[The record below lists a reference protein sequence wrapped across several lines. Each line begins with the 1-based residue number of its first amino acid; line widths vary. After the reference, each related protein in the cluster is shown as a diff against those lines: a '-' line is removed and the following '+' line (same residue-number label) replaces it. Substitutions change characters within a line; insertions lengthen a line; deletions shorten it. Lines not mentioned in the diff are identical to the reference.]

1 MPEDGLFRWWEE
13 EPDMG
18 DMPEGDEA
26 STRPADHPDGFSFL
40 LAHPD
45 PFWRTWLAFSALEIE
60 RLRFLRWRYLS
71 GQLSE
76 SLATEKLAA

>member
-1 MPEDGLFRWWEE
+1 MREDGPFRWWEDPE
-13 EPDMG
+13 ME
-18 DMPEGDEA
+18 DMPEGNEA

-45 PFWRTWLAFSALEIE
+45 PFWQTWLAFSALELA
-60 RLRFLRWRYLS
+60 RLRFLRWRYRS

-76 SLATEKLAA
+76 WPATEKLAA